1 MHTILSALL
10 RPIALAA
17 ITLGTTSLLGLAAA
31 PRAAASVVPTI
42 TNVTSSLNPIPAI
55 GGVTTVTAQVSA
67 STSGLSS
74 VTLIETYDNS
84 NQILRT
90 APMSLSSDG
99 VTYTATIPIDINTNS
114 NANGERLYVAAK
126 DPAGNETDAAAATQG
141 YDNIP
146 PTISNVAYGPNPL
159 PVQGAN
165 VTVTAAVAD
174 AGVGL
179 SSVVLYETYD
189 NSNQTLRTA
198 PMAAGPDGIT
208 YSATVPVDL
217 NSAAGANGERLYIVA
232 TDRSSNQATFNVAT
246 QGYSSVPATGLLPV
260 LISANPAAPVLS
272 PAFVTAST
280 GVTVPLT
287 ISGINFA
294 SGATVLFNGLQLPAA
309 SQTGTQIV
317 VNVPASL
324 IAQAGSYPV
333 NVVDPSPSGVSNSVN
348 FIVKANATTT
358 THINWTNTDG
368 RLSLWNYDPL
378 AGSFTQITYGP
389 YPGWSA
395 KAVADGPDGKT
406 RVLWDNTNGTM
417 SLWSLD
423 NTTGIF
429 SQNSFGPYPG
439 WTATSLSV
447 AP

>member
-1 MHTILSALL
+1 MHTILRALL
-10 RPIALAA
+10 RPAALVA
-17 ITLGTTSLLGLAAA
+17 ISLGTASLLGFTAAPAAA
-31 PRAAASVVPTI
+31 TPVVPVI
-42 TNVTSSLNPIPAI
+42 TNVTITPGTIPAA
-55 GGVTTVTAQVSA
+55 GGVFTVTAQVQA

-74 VTLIETYDNS
+74 VTLYETYDNT
-84 NQILRT
+84 NQIYRT
-90 APMSLSSDG
+90 APMTLGSDG
-99 VTYTATIPIDINTNS
+99 ITYAATIPVDVNTNS
-114 NANGERLYVAAK
+114 NANGRRLFVEAK
-126 DPAGNETDAAAATQG
+126 DPANNVVDATAATQG
-141 YDNIP
+141 YDNIAP
-146 PTISNVAYGPNPL
+146 IIASVAYGPNPL
-159 PVQGAN
+159 PIQGAN
-165 VTVTAAVAD
+165 VTVTAAVSD

-189 NSNQTLRTA
+189 NSNQTDRTA
-198 PMAAGPDGIT
+198 PMAVSGDGVT
-208 YSATVPVDL
+208 CTATVPVDL
-217 NSAAGANGERLYIVA
+217 NSASGTNGERLYIVA
-232 TDRSSNQATFNVAT
+232 IDLAGNQTSFSVAT
-246 QGYSSVPATGLLPV
+246 QGYSSVPATGSLPV

-272 PAFVTAST
+272 PAFVTDSG
-280 GVTVPLT
+280 GVTLPLT

-294 SGATVLFNGLQLPAA
+294 AGATVLFNGLQLPAA

-348 FIVKANATTT
+348 FIVKANATTM

-368 RLSLWNYDPL
+368 RLSLWNYNPL
-378 AGSFTQITYGP
+378 SGGFTQITYGP

-429 SQNSFGPYPG
+429 SENSFGPYAG